1 MKWPISVDTAVRDS
15 IVSSVTQH
23 RGRAQLLRGPSGI
36 GKSTLAAA
44 VADALVDEGYTLLPV
59 IAMPELRDIALGAM
73 APLLAT
79 TGAPSTESTSD
90 RLARLYSLVAPAGS
104 KHVLIVDDAPL
115 LDDISA
121 STIYQL
127 VRVYGVRCVI
137 TARTEHPLDGPLA
150 RLRDEDVLDVTELD
164 GLSTRIASE
173 LVEQAFGGVVEP
185 ASLRAVV
192 DLAAGN
198 PLFLR
203 EIVLAASAGNAVH
216 DGTSGLVVD
225 ATALPSRLRDTIAL
239 RFAHLGATE
248 LALAELIAIAEPLP
262 VALLD
267 APRQLAALDRA
278 GLTART
284 ANDEV
289 FLAHP
294 LFAETLS
301 ALMSPTERN
310 ATRLDGA
317 RRLLMS
323 DREEH
328 RFRAITLRAS
338 SSENPTVDELAWAAS
353 YAHQVDD
360 HARAI
365 VLADA
370 AIALAPIPP
379 FAALVV
385 RADALAVAGDFAAA
399 DIAFDYAASVASTD
413 EDVANIVTRHGF
425 YLAVRRQKPAQ
436 AVGMGMAGLDT
447 MQQSSTRDYLAG
459 NVAKWR
465 LMLGHAPELEVPS
478 EADDPLSAFNTELFR
493 LMAAL
498 FAGDLETARTAIA
511 FVRPRA
517 ESVRNVVRHGV
528 EMIEFAEFFALALDG
543 HIGPALALAR
553 EKRGDLVEESVG
565 MWSYG
570 LALFTMHEGHL
581 AEALD
586 LAGAAVDQ
594 LTWRDFLGARGPAI
608 AVRAAAAEQ
617 LGRSVDSLDARE
629 LLDGD
634 SRENVVTDLQLA
646 SADAWRH
653 SLAGDPDAAV
663 AEVRRAVV
671 RAIEGRS
678 FAIAALTAHVAVRIG
693 RADAII
699 DEVRAIAAAPSGE
712 LVASIVEHAEAL
724 VSNNADA
731 VLAAAER
738 LAAAGL
744 LAGAADA
751 ARQAMSLA
759 RADNRERLARRA
771 ALRASGWSRG
781 LDGARPTDDDLLSDR
796 EWEIAERAAN
806 RERSKE
812 IAESLGLSART
823 VDNHL
828 TSIYRK
834 LGVSSRDE
842 LRAELT
848 AR

>member
-1 MKWPISVDTAVRDS
+1 VQWPISVNTTVRDE
-15 IVSSVTQH
+15 IVASVTQK
-23 RGRAQLLRGPSGI
+23 RGRAHLVRGPSGI

-44 VADALVDEGYTLLPV
+44 VADQLAATGFTVLPV
-59 IAMPELRDIALGAM
+59 IAMPELRDVALAAM

-79 TGAPSTESTSD
+79 SAADSGDTTSE
-90 RLARLYSLVAPAGS
+90 RLARLFSLVAPAGS
-104 KHVLIVDDAPL
+104 KHVLVVDDGPM

-137 TARTEHPLDGPLA
+137 TARTEHPFDGPLA
-150 RLRDEDVLDVTELD
+150 RLRDEGVLDVTELA
-164 GLSTRIASE
+164 GVSASVAGE
-173 LVEQAFGGVVEP
+173 LVHAALGSVVEP

-192 DLAAGN
+192 ELAAGN

-203 EIVLAASAGNAVH
+203 ELVRAATQGDAMHAGA
-216 DGTSGLVVD
+216 TGLIVD
-225 ATALPSRLRDTIAL
+225 ATALPSRLRDIIAL
-239 RFAHLGATE
+239 RFDSLAPDE
-248 LALAELIAIAEPLP
+248 LALAELIAVAEPLP
-262 VALLD
+262 VDLLG
-267 APRQLAALDRA
+267 APRALAALDRA
-278 GLTART
+278 GLVART
-284 ANDEV
+284 ADGEV
-289 FLAHP
+289 YLAHP
-294 LFAETLS
+294 LFAETLT
-301 ALMSPTERN
+301 ALMTAGRRN
-310 ATRLDGA
+310 DTRSDAAG
-317 RRLLMS
+317 RLLTS
-323 DREEH
+323 VRDDH
-328 RFRAITLRAS
+328 RYRAICLRL
-338 SSENPTVDELAWAAS
+338 ELPEPTTADELAWAAS

-360 HARAI
+360 HERAI

-370 AIALAPIPP
+370 AIALGSTAP

-399 DIAFDYAASVASTD
+399 DSAFEHAASVATTD
-413 EDVANIVTRHGF
+413 EDVATIVTRHGF

-436 AVGMGMAGLDT
+436 AVGMGMTALDA
-447 MQQSSTRDYLAG
+447 MLPSATRDYLSG

-465 LMLGHAPELEVPS
+465 LMLGHAPQLDLPS
-478 EADDPLSAFNTELFR
+478 AADDPLSAFNTELFR

-498 FAGDLETARTAIA
+498 FAGDLETARAAIE

-517 ESVRNVVRHGV
+517 ESLRNVVRHGV

-581 AEALD
+581 ADALD
-586 LAGAAVDQ
+586 LAATAVEQ

-608 AVRAAAAEQ
+608 AVHAAAAEQ
-617 LGRSVDSLDARE
+617 LGRSADSQGARA
-629 LLDGD
+629 LLDED

-646 SADAWRH
+646 SADAWRL
-653 SLAGDPDAAV
+653 SLDGDHDAAV
-663 AEVRRAVV
+663 AEVRRAVI
-671 RAIEGRS
+671 RGIEGRS

-699 DEVRAIAAAPSGE
+699 DELRTIAAAPSGE
-712 LVASIVEHAEAL
+712 LVASIVQHAEAL
-724 VSNNADA
+724 VSQDPDA

-738 LAAAGL
+738 LAVAGL
-744 LAGAADA
+744 LAGATDA
-751 ARQAMSLA
+751 ARQAAALA
-759 RADNRERLARRA
+759 RSQNRERLARRA

-781 LDGARPTDDDLLSDR
+781 LDGARATVDDLLSDR
-796 EWEIAERAAN
+796 EWEIAGRAAN

-812 IAESLGLSART
+812 IADALGLSART

-828 TSIYRK
+828 TNIYRK
-834 LGVSSRDE
+834 LGVSRRDE

-848 AR
+848 LP